1 MASFADI
8 IPKFNPYVQQLP
20 VEAMVAVGMEKQ
32 KRYDEGLQKIQAKI
46 DQVAGLSLLRPVDKD
61 YLKSKLNELG
71 NNLKG
76 VAAGDFSNFQ
86 LVNSVGGMIGQ
97 ISKDPFVL
105 AAVKSTAMEKKN
117 QEQAEAERL
126 AGKPEDNAYFY
137 SLQRKKYME
146 SGLTDDDGNP
156 VTLNAKYIPYKD
168 VRAKLKDV
176 AKDVGVDENIVQN
189 LLNPDGT
196 LNKVAVETLT
206 KGKDANKIYDAFMNA
221 LDSSD
226 YQQLAITGIYNYR
239 NLPAEDLAK
248 TIETSSNDFIA
259 TLQNKKV
266 DIETEI
272 ANLKEKLVS
281 AKKEDAELINKE
293 IAKGQS
299 LVSKINE
306 RIDSSKSELD
316 KSKSAILSGDEDY
329 LNGVRGRLHTEKFLT
344 GLSKDFSEKISH
356 TKYTDNPLWKAIM
369 KENEFALDKWYKQ
382 QSISIDKQKVQ
393 LQLRGILAAERA
405 NEIAAAALVPY
416 TTGVGTL
423 PGDKINLV
431 NQINDQYAQQNLTRN
446 QSLIELA
453 RWDMKRLG
461 WSDNDIKNWINT
473 QSKAQGKT
481 EEDLLVGFGTATF
494 SNIKAGRITSPSELT
509 SKISTLE
516 SLNNSI
522 AGFQKLIQT
531 ADARAKAEGGSD
543 VTSVTDIIRNTK
555 PITVSALGRQ
565 YTLSP
570 SDQVD
575 LAKWTAYNREVFST
589 KAEDQE
595 RLQAKDRLEKK
606 FGKGA
611 AMALLTYGE
620 NQLAQQPSNFG
631 QFLWNNVGGL
641 INMAQGKPYAGEQT
655 QFQKVL
661 SAYSG
666 ESYAKYEK
674 VQEKVY
680 GEIFSGYF
688 PKNEA
693 ITLTEKSRPG
703 FDATLAALFIDRPE
717 YAEVK
722 SMLDDP
728 KSQIVVSTAPSLS
741 GFGGSEITLR
751 VVGKD
756 GVTTSPLVMNEQQYQ
771 AIMKKPVD
779 QVNPNIALARAVV
792 NASPDN
798 SSNIAGLGNLPT
810 ARFGSNAF
818 INVTPQTR
826 GSILG
831 GDFVRDATGADV
843 YYPKLYYKPSG
854 TNDTIPVDIGAPMTL
869 GEVLSFPLMLD
880 DNKLKKIISNK

>member
-1 MASFADI
+1 MASFTDI
-8 IPKFNPYVQQLP
+8 IPKFNPYIQQLP
-20 VEAMVAVGMEKQ
+20 VEAMVSVGMEKQ
-32 KRYDEGLQKIQAKI
+32 KRYDEGLQKIQSQI

-61 YLKSKLNELG
+61 YLNSKLNELG

-86 LVNSVGGMIGQ
+86 LVNSVGGMVGQ

-117 QEQAEAERL
+117 KEQAEAERL
-126 AGKPEDNAYFY
+126 AGKPGDNAYFY

-146 SGLTDDDGNP
+146 SGLTDESGNP
-156 VTLNAKYIPYKD
+156 VTLDAKYIPYKD

-176 AKDVGVDENIVQN
+176 AKDVGVDETIAQN
-189 LLNPDGT
+189 LFNPDGT

-239 NLPAEDLAK
+239 GSSAEDLVK
-248 TIETSSNDFIA
+248 TIETSSNDFVA

-293 IAKGQS
+293 IAQGQS

-306 RIDSSKSELD
+306 KINSSKSELD
-316 KSKSAILSGDEDY
+316 RSKSAILSGDEDY

-356 TKYTDNPLWKAIM
+356 TKYTDNPLFKAIM
-369 KENEFALDKWYKQ
+369 DENEFALDKWYKE
-382 QSISIDKQKVQ
+382 QSININRQELDIKRKQ
-393 LQLRGILAAERA
+393 LAAAQEA
-405 NEIAAAALVPY
+405 NRIAAAALVPY
-416 TTGVGTL
+416 TTGVGAL
-423 PGDKINLV
+423 PGDKTSMV
-431 NQINDQYAQQNLTRN
+431 NQINDQYAQQNSDRN
-446 QSLIELA
+446 QSLVDLA

-461 WSDNDIKNWINT
+461 WSDNDIKNWIKT

-481 EEDLLVGFGTATF
+481 EEDLLIGFGIATF
-494 SNIKAGRITSPSELT
+494 SNIKSGRITPPSELT
-509 SKISTLE
+509 GKISTLE

-522 AGFQKLIQT
+522 PGFQKLIQT

-543 VTSVTDIIRNTK
+543 VTNVTDIIRNTK
-555 PITVSALGRQ
+555 PVTVTALGRQ

-575 LAKWTAYNREVFST
+575 LAKWTAYNREMFST

-606 FGKGA
+606 FGKGS

-620 NQLAQQPSNFG
+620 NQLAQQPSTLKTLLF
-631 QFLWNNVGGL
+631 NNIGGL
-641 INMAQGKPYAGEQT
+641 INLAQGKPYAGEKT
-655 QFQKVL
+655 EFQKVL
-661 SAYSG
+661 GAYTG
-666 ESYAKYEK
+666 ESYAKYQQ

-693 ITLTEKSRPG
+693 VVLTEKSRPG

-756 GVTTSPLVMNEQQYQ
+756 GVATSPLVMNEQQYQ

-798 SSNIAGLGNLPT
+798 SSNIAGLGSLPT